1 MLIESIKHDRESGK
15 LVNTLYS
22 PAIKPPSKGYFKLD
36 LHQAWVNFIRTF
48 EPFQWYVTLTF
59 KEPRHPEACNKAF
72 SRWIRHINQCLYGRR
87 YREKQKGVTWIK
99 AIEYQKREV
108 IHFHCLV
115 GSPELYK
122 LKRLKFM
129 KVWESG
135 CRNTQEIINGYARIS
150 KYDHSRGAI
159 NYCSK
164 YVLKGGELDLFV
176 APDQWHLLSDTA
188 PMLGIQFVH

>member
-1 MLIESIKHDRESGK
+1 MLIESINHNRESGK

-36 LHQAWVNFIRTF
+36 LYQAWINFIKSF
-48 EPFQWYVTLTF
+48 EPFQWFVTLTF

-72 SRWIRHINQCLYGRR
+72 RRWIRHINQCLYGRR
-87 YREKQKGVTWIK
+87 YRENKKGVTWIK

-122 LKRLKFM
+122 LKRLEFM
-129 KVWESG
+129 KLWEAD

-164 YVLKGGELDLFV
+164 YVLKGGEIDLYIS
-176 APDQWHLLSDTA
+176 PEQWYLLSDPL
-188 PMLGIQFVH
+188 PMLGKQFVH

>member
-1 MLIESIKHDRESGK
+1 MIVESIKHDRESGK
-15 LVNTLYS
+15 LVNTPYS
-22 PAIKPPSKGYFKLD
+22 PAIKPPSKGYFKPD
-36 LHQAWVNFIRTF
+36 VHQAWMNFIKSF

-72 SRWIRHINQCLYGRR
+72 YRWIRNINQCLYGRR

-99 AIEYQKREV
+99 AIEYQRREV

-122 LKRLKFM
+122 LKRLDFM
-129 KVWESG
+129 KAWESD
-135 CRNTQEIINGYARIS
+135 CKNTQEIINGYARIS
-150 KYDHSRGAI
+150 KYDHNRGAI

-164 YVLKGGELDLFV
+164 YVLKGGEIDLYIS
-176 APDQWHLLSDTA
+176 PEQWYLLSDNS
-188 PMLGIQFVH
+188 PMLGKQFVH

>member
-1 MLIESIKHDRESGK
+1 MLIESIH
-15 LVNTLYS
+15 N
-22 PAIKPPSKGYFKLD
+22 KPPSSQSNQLRHSPATKLPSKGFFKLD
-36 LHQAWVNFIRTF
+36 LHQAWINFIKTY

-72 SRWIRHINQCLYGRR
+72 YRWIRHINQCLYGRR

-99 AIEYQKREV
+99 AIEFQKREV
-108 IHFHCLV
+108 IHFHCLLGGEV
-115 GSPELYK
+115 WK

-135 CRNTQEIINGYARIS
+135 CRNTQELINGYARIT
-150 KYDHSRGAI
+150 KYDHTRGAI

-164 YVLKGGELDLFV
+164 YVLKGGELDLFI